1 MYLIV
6 GLGNIGEKYQNTR
19 HNIGFLVVDFMTK
32 NLNITSITNSNFQS
46 TLLKAGYNLFS
57 KPTTYMNNSG
67 VAVRA
72 IMDYYKVDLENI
84 IIIHDDIDLPFGT
97 VKFKIG
103 GGHGGHNGLR
113 SLDSHISK
121 DYIRVRIGIGK
132 PQDKD
137 DVANYVLSD
146 FSKIEFEELN
156 KTIIPHVAKA
166 INALKESDIDEV
178 KAKFT
183 LKLR

>member
-19 HNIGFLVVDFMTK
+19 HNVGFLVVDFMTK
-32 NLNITSITNSNFQS
+32 NLNTTSINNSNFQS

-67 VAVRA
+67 IAVKN

-103 GGHGGHNGLR
+103 GGHGGH
-113 SLDSHISK
+113 
-121 DYIRVRIGIGK
+121 RIYFRRK
-132 PQDKD
+132 PQCTEPNIESRKSR
-137 DVANYVLSD
+137 APLFVLP
-146 FSKIEFEELN
+146 IN
-156 KTIIPHVAKA
+156 KG
-166 INALKESDIDEV
+166 
-178 KAKFT
+178 
-183 LKLR
+183 KLY

>member
-156 KTIIPHVAKA
+156 KTIIPHVVKA
-166 INALKESDIDEV
+166 IDALKESDIDEV